1 MAIGRMETRSGEQ
14 VFRTNPVCFL
24 REVSWRLVS
33 AIKFFLI
40 LFAVELLICFA
51 LSKFGYV
58 WLWNTQRQSILKGN
72 ILPWVAVVVAIAALW
87 AFLGACRKIRT
98 AYLTSTY
105 FRVQSL
111 FRDSG
116 QISFAEYEIEYQE
129 TDVKR
134 EGKIYSIPGVRTVS
148 GTGEE
153 HIYQLPYLSQND
165 RDELRGKISRAAE
178 KYEPVSTSGGDVW
191 RQKQIRLD
199 TAALMKREWKWCR
212 KIVVISLILSVAAF
226 IASYFLPGKFSSRMF
241 LLAIAFLI
249 YIPVRIGK
257 TMRDK
262 RRCPETIRFI
272 GDYIYFDEKAF
283 QNSRIERIELS
294 ARSERLSKDSDEISR
309 DITVRT
315 GGKTYRYWI
324 GSDES
329 MPEETYQEICREIEK
344 TMKPY
349 RERLIYRKDTDRI

>member
-33 AIKFFLI
+33 AIKFF
-40 LFAVELLICFA
+40 
-51 LSKFGYV
+51 
-58 WLWNTQRQSILKGN
+58 
-72 ILPWVAVVVAIAALW
+72 
-87 AFLGACRKIRT
+87 
-98 AYLTSTY
+98 
-105 FRVQSL
+105 
-111 FRDSG
+111 
-116 QISFAEYEIEYQE
+116 
-129 TDVKR
+129 
-134 EGKIYSIPGVRTVS
+134 
-148 GTGEE
+148 
-153 HIYQLPYLSQND
+153 
-165 RDELRGKISRAAE
+165 
-178 KYEPVSTSGGDVW
+178 
-191 RQKQIRLD
+191 
-199 TAALMKREWKWCR
+199 
-212 KIVVISLILSVAAF
+212 LILSVAAF